1 MIHISTEYLGQE
13 EKAIMVESKV
23 EALEAKAKK
32 LRRDLITTMDDAST
46 AREKAT
52 TLANKLKVK
61 KQLTLQNDKQ
71 LQAAN
76 QKVKS
81 MATKAVHAFQQTE
94 EYNTMLFSW
103 YYKDFKLLRQYM
115 VKHSSEV
122 NLEDL
127 DFKEVDKEVEADEAT
142 QVATTALEEN
152 APLGNDREPED
163 APVDAASGDEVTV

>member
-71 LQAAN
+71 LQAVN

-81 MATKAVHAFQQTE
+81 MATKAIQAFQQTK
-94 EYNTMLFSW
+94 EYNTVLF
-103 YYKDFKLLRQYM
+103 
-115 VKHSSEV
+115 
-122 NLEDL
+122 N
-127 DFKEVDKEVEADEAT
+127 
-142 QVATTALEEN
+142 
-152 APLGNDREPED
+152 
-163 APVDAASGDEVTV
+163 